1 VVLDPA
7 RYRFQVGKAVRLR
20 GGQDVGLIS
29 TGFMTD
35 RALQAAARLA
45 TQGLDAAVLHVP
57 TLKPFDVGA
66 VVELAGTVDR
76 LITIENH
83 VVTGGLGTA
92 VAETLVEYRMGR
104 PLTRL
109 GLPDRWLECGS
120 VASLQDKYGLTV
132 ERLVETIRS
141 VIVA

>member
-1 VVLDPA
+1 
-7 RYRFQVGKAVRLR
+7 
-20 GGQDVGLIS
+20 
-29 TGFMTD
+29 M
-35 RALQAAARLA
+35 
-45 TQGLDAAVLHVP
+45 P
-57 TLKPFDVGA
+57 TLKPFDADA
-66 VVELAGTVDR
+66 VVELAATVDR

-83 VVTGGLGTA
+83 VVSGGLGTA
-92 VAETLVEYRMGR
+92 VAETLVEHRTRR

-141 VIVA
+141 LIVA

>member
-1 VVLDPA
+1 
-7 RYRFQVGKAVRLR
+7 
-20 GGQDVGLIS
+20 
-29 TGFMTD
+29 MTD

-45 TQGLDAAVLHVP
+45 TQGLEAAVLHVP
-57 TLKPFDVGA
+57 TLKPFDAGA
-66 VVELAGTVDR
+66 VIDLAGTVDR

-92 VAETLVEYRMGR
+92 VAETLVEHRMWR

-120 VASLQDKYGLTV
+120 VANLQDKYGLTV

-141 VIVA
+141 LNVV